1 MSWLEEGRK
10 RAEMLEIRSYEN
22 VIAAL
27 ICKIKN
33 KNTDF

>member
-10 RAEMLEIRSYEN
+10 RAGTLEIRSYEN
-22 VIAAL
+22 VTAAL

-33 KNTDF
+33 KNIDF